1 MLEREIEEMKSLAP
15 KMQANADELVY
26 FLVCAKMPYYVSKVD
41 KSLKRSFV
49 EAAVSLYYLERYYL
63 AACISRLFE
72 VALLAGSY
80 V

>member
-26 FLVCAKMPYYVSKVD
+26 FLVCAKMPYYISKVD

-72 VALLAGSY
+72 VDPFTGTH